1 MVCGVSATRGD
12 DTCNYT
18 DANLTGGMLPAGD
31 YLIYIGGWGDAPP
44 VGVWRCSLRSK
55 RVAEYPLCIGAT
67 DEVFVGVGTEITP
80 QLLTDPVHPA
90 IVDVQ
95 T

>member
-1 MVCGVSATRGD
+1 M
-12 DTCNYT
+12 
-18 DANLTGGMLPAGD
+18 
-31 YLIYIGGWGDAPP
+31 
-44 VGVWRCSLRSK
+44 RSK
-55 RVAEYPLCIGAT
+55 RVAEYPLRIGAT